1 MVKGE
6 KNIIVIL
13 YNRNFIGRNDVNLVI
28 YVFVIFFELVIV
40 LFIVGILDFNL
51 EIDFFFV
58 VDGML
63 FTIVLLIRNFKN
75 DKSSVFYFI
84 DNGLIYCI
92 FIYIC
97 SCIIGIN

>member
-84 DNGLIYCI
+84 DNGLIY
-92 FIYIC
+92 IYIY
-97 SCIIGIN
+97 SSIIDFN